1 MRRLAAIF
9 AADVVGYSRL
19 TEADELGTHAALIG
33 HRSDAIEPNIAAHEG
48 RVVKTTG
55 DGILAEFGSVIDA
68 VQCAV
73 DIQRLMAQRNSG
85 VAAERR
91 IGINVGDVIVEDDD
105 IYGDGVNVA
114 ARLEGLAEPGGICM
128 SRSARDQIRDKLDL
142 QLEDL
147 GEQEVKNIARP
158 VRVFRVDLRH
168 EEAPAHG
175 ASAAVQAVE
184 PALSLPDRPSVAV
197 LPFDNMSGDP
207 EQEYFVDGMTEDIIT
222 DLSKISGLFVIARNS
237 VFAYKG
243 KPTDIQEVSRKLGV
257 RFVIE
262 GSVRKSGDRV
272 RINAQLV
279 DGTTG
284 GHLWAERYDRK
295 LEDIFAVQDEVA
307 QHIIEALRVRLTQDE
322 RARLERRGTENL
334 EAYDFYLR
342 GRDLFRRFA
351 REDNAQAR
359 ALYER
364 ATALDPTFAAAWA
377 GVAATH
383 GLDAINQWSDAPQAS
398 SELSTLLAHKSAALD
413 DAEPLAHSLL
423 AMNLLWSRDHDQA
436 LVEAERA
443 IALDPNSSGG
453 YLAHGQVLDY
463 TGRHAEAIEQFD
475 RVMRLDPEDSNMV
488 LHLTA
493 HAHFMLGRY
502 EEAAALLRR
511 RIARN
516 PATDASRVL
525 LAAAYGHL
533 GSLDDARTA
542 WREALGVNP
551 DYSLE
556 HRRKILPYKDPA
568 QFERIV
574 EGLAKAGLPE

>member
-1 MRRLAAIF
+1 MGANE
-9 AADVVGYSRL
+9 
-19 TEADELGTHAALIG
+19 TGTHAALIG
-33 HRSDAIEPNIAAHEG
+33 HRSDAIEPKIAAHDG
-48 RVVKTTG
+48 RIVKTTG
-55 DGILAEFGSVIDA
+55 DGILAEFGSVVAA

-85 VAAERR
+85 VAAERRIEFR

-114 ARLEGLAEPGGICM
+114 ARLEGLAKPGGICI
-128 SRSARDQIRDKLDL
+128 SRGARDQIRDKLDL
-142 QLEDL
+142 ALEDL

-158 VRVFRVDLRH
+158 VRVFRVDLGH
-168 EEAPAHG
+168 EEAPAH
-175 ASAAVQAVE
+175 VE
-184 PALSLPDRPSVAV
+184 PAAAERAAAPSLSLPDRPSVAV

-257 RFVIE
+257 RFVLE
-262 GSVRKSGDRV
+262 GSVRKAGDRV

-279 DGTTG
+279 DGATG

-322 RARLERRGTENL
+322 RTRLERKGTDNL
-334 EAYDFYLR
+334 EAYDLYLR

-359 ALYER
+359 AMYER
-364 ATALDPTFAAAWA
+364 ATALDPNFAAAWA

-398 SELSTLLAHKSAALD
+398 SELSISLAHKSAALD
-413 DAEPLAHSLL
+413 DAEPKAHHLL
-423 AMNLLWSRDHDQA
+423 AMSHLWGRDFDQA

-443 IALDPNSSGG
+443 IALDPNSSEG
-453 YLAHGQVLDY
+453 YLAQGQVLDY
-463 TGRHAEAIEQFD
+463 AGRHAEVIEQFD
-475 RVMRLDPEDSNMV
+475 RAIRLDPEDPDMV

-502 EEAAALLRR
+502 EEAVALLRR

-542 WREALGVNP
+542 WREALRVNP
-551 DYSLE
+551 DYSFE